1 MARGR
6 TTRPTPGGTGTT
18 GTRWHQA
25 KSVQPRPLNGPS
37 GPVSVVHRLGRSA
50 AAVVGEDRYAITTN
64 NEAVGASAEHV
75 VALARTWRAQAL
87 NPAVLIDGGLDRA
100 DVVEVQGT
108 RGDPH
113 GPPLV
118 DVMPALGCQPRSNGL
133 RRAVT
138 PGPSQRQDGPPS
150 LLTRPSGCW
159 ASRGCGLPGRVPRS
173 GTNPG
178 SPELGRVGGQ
188 VPVPAHSCESVRVRG
203 VHACAHKL
211 HTFPTGRLSSTRK
224 SPGQSGAPGRVRTCD
239 PPLRRCRHRVRTSSP
254 VSSQTPRPG
263 LSPRSGTDRSGA
275 NCTQNCTHYRAL
287 ICPCPARLRG
297 RSGRR
302 HLRPRHTFATPGP
315 A

>member
-1 MARGR
+1 MLGAARYM
-6 TTRPTPGGTGTT
+6 TTT
-18 GTRWHQA
+18 
-25 KSVQPRPLNGPS
+25 ND
-37 GPVSVVHRLGRSA
+37 
-50 AAVVGEDRYAITTN
+50 VVGE
-64 NEAVGASAEHV
+64 ASAEHI
-75 VALARTWRAQAL
+75 VAWAGDKAPQAL
-87 NPAVLIDGGLDRA
+87 NPAVLIDDGPDRA
-100 DVVEVQGT
+100 DFEV
-108 RGDPH
+108 RGMRGISH

-224 SPGQSGAPGRVRTCD
+224 SPAQSGAPGRVRTCD
-239 PPLRRCRHRVRTSSP
+239 PPLRRCPHRVRTSSP
-254 VSSQTPRPG
+254 VSSQTARPG
-263 LSPRSGTDRSGA
+263 LSSR
-275 NCTQNCTHYRAL
+275 
-287 ICPCPARLRG
+287 RG
-297 RSGRR
+297 PIGPGQTA
-302 HLRPRHTFATPGP
+302 HKTAHTIGL
-315 A
+315 

>member
-1 MARGR
+1 MAS
-6 TTRPTPGGTGTT
+6 TEPT
-18 GTRWHQA
+18 
-25 KSVQPRPLNGPS
+25 SS
-37 GPVSVVHRLGRSA
+37 GA
-50 AAVVGEDRYAITTN
+50 
-64 NEAVGASAEHV
+64 
-75 VALARTWRAQAL
+75 
-87 NPAVLIDGGLDRA
+87 
-100 DVVEVQGT
+100 QGT

-224 SPGQSGAPGRVRTCD
+224 SPGQTAGRRQNPLEQPFCSGNAAYSPVLARQFPTFVAAASSMPSVSAINCRESRSSSLTSC
-239 PPLRRCRHRVRTSSP
+239 LRRR
-254 VSSQTPRPG
+254 
-263 LSPRSGTDRSGA
+263 
-275 NCTQNCTHYRAL
+275 
-287 ICPCPARLRG
+287 
-297 RSGRR
+297 
-302 HLRPRHTFATPGP
+302 
-315 A
+315 